1 MEDINVVVEKIA
13 QTMHDNVP
21 VEHWDYATIEMKII
35 VTFSESV
42 ATYFKNGIETSFNP
56 DYSDS
61 SYEDKIDNLL
71 EQVRAENV

>member
-1 MEDINVVVEKIA
+1 
-13 QTMHDNVP
+13 
-21 VEHWDYATIEMKII
+21 MKII

-56 DYSDS
+56 DYNDS
-61 SYEDKIDNLL
+61 SYEDKVDNLL